1 MKRVL
6 ILLLSAV
13 LMTAA
18 LTGCSSGEEDAL
30 VSKTPFPEFSEVDI
44 AGDEIS
50 SDIFADYDATIVN
63 FWNNGCG
70 SCIAEMPELEE
81 LYQDFKE
88 RNINL
93 IGVGTDSGESR
104 EQLDTAREILKE
116 KGVTYH
122 NISPD
127 PEGDFYK
134 DFVADISTYPTT
146 YIVDSEGKI
155 VVADIVG
162 KYGLVPKEA
171 MPETYSS
178 EHTAQMAAL
187 LKLKLREYGL
197 SLREAAR
204 DGAEKAELES
214 RKTEMLGGDLP
225 DARAQSGRAARALHV
240 DAARCRG
247 ASGRYA
253 RIHAEVVFRNLC
265 RRRSHG
271 QLCHADERSH
281 ARLLQVL

>member
-146 YIVDSEGKI
+146 YIVDSEGNI
-155 VVADIVG
+155 VGADIVG
-162 KYGLVPKEA
+162 NVKKQLDTV
-171 MPETYSS
+171 ETRL
-178 EHTAQMAAL
+178 AL
-187 LKLKLREYGL
+187 I
-197 SLREAAR
+197 
-204 DGAEKAELES
+204 
-214 RKTEMLGGDLP
+214 T
-225 DARAQSGRAARALHV
+225 
-240 DAARCRG
+240 
-247 ASGRYA
+247 
-253 RIHAEVVFRNLC
+253 
-265 RRRSHG
+265 G
-271 QLCHADERSH
+271 QN
-281 ARLLQVL
+281 